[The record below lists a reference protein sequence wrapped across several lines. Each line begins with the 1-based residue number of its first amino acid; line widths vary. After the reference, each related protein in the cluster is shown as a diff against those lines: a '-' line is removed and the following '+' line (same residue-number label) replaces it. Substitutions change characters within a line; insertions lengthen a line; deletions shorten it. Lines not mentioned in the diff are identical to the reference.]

1 MYHTGSKCVPC
12 SNTNFAANNYDSCV
26 FFSCYVYFSEVPVIP
41 DQYTSFFLVVSRSGQ
56 QLINNKSRATGVKC
70 ATRSN
75 TNNNELIIMNFCFM
89 YRYQPRCVFSHFLF
103 CLRVSSIFFLI
114 ISINLINSKKCKIL
128 FLGISP

>member
-1 MYHTGSKCVPC
+1 MWGTNNLFCTIPDPNASPVLILILLLIIMILVFFFMLCFFFRSSCDTGSI
-12 SNTNFAANNYDSCV
+12 Y
-26 FFSCYVYFSEVPVIP
+26 I
-41 DQYTSFFLVVSRSGQ
+41 FFLVVSRSGQ

-114 ISINLINSKKCKIL
+114 ISINLINSKK
-128 FLGISP
+128 

>member
-1 MYHTGSKCVPC
+1 MWG
-12 SNTNFAANNYDSCV
+12 TNNLFCTIPDPNASPV
-26 FFSCYVYFSEVPVIP
+26 LILILLLIIMILVFFFSCYVSFSEVPVIP

-103 CLRVSSIFFLI
+103 CLRVSSFYFLI
-114 ISINLINSKKCKIL
+114 ISINLIISKK
-128 FLGISP
+128 